1 MAIEV
6 AERYAS
12 RTLAGDKARRG
23 YRVTGT
29 TDDAEARAAVLSTAP
44 ASVGLLVRLTTDV
57 QVVQTEDGIWDA
69 EVTYQIPSGH
79 AIEVGDSTFTFDIA
93 GQAQR
98 ITQSLQTV
106 STTPGSAR
114 DFKQAIGVNQDANGG
129 LNVEGVDIQIPTYAF
144 SETHI
149 LSDDTVDYP
158 YRGTLFELAGTV
170 NNADFKGLAAG
181 ECLMVGVS
189 GHQRADADWELT
201 FSFLCLPNRTDL
213 VITDSI
219 TVASKDGWDYLWV
232 LYEDFVDSLDG
243 WTRQAVAAYV
253 ERVYER
259 QDFSQLGIG
268 T

>member
-6 AERYAS
+6 SERYAS

-23 YRVTGT
+23 YRITGT
-29 TDDAEARAAVLSTAP
+29 TDDDAARSAVLSAAP
-44 ASVGLLVRLTTDV
+44 ASVGALARVSTDV
-57 QVVQTEDGIWDA
+57 QVVEVEAGIWDA
-69 EVTYQIPSGH
+69 EVTYQAPSGQP
-79 AIEVGDSTFTFDIA
+79 IEVGDSSFTFDIA

-98 ITQSLQTV
+98 ITQSR
-106 STTPGSAR
+106 STQSKTPAGAR
-114 DFKQAIGVNQDANGG
+114 DFKQAIAVNQDANGG
-129 LNVEGVDIQIPTYAF
+129 LNVQGVEIQVPTYAF

-149 LSDDTVDYP
+149 LSDATVDNAYK
-158 YRGTLFELAGTV
+158 GKLFELTGTV
-170 NNADFKGLAAG
+170 NNAAFKGLNAG
-181 ECLMVGVS
+181 ECLLVGVS
-189 GHQRADADWELT
+189 GRRRADADWELT
-201 FSFLCLPNRTDL
+201 YSFQCQPNRTNL
-213 VITDSI
+213 EITDSI

-259 QDFSQLGIG
+259 KDFSQLGIG